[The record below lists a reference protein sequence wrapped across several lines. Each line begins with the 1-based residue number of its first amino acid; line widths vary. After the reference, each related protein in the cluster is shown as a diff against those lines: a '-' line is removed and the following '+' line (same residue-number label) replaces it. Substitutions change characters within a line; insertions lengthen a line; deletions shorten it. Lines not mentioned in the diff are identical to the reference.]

1 MINRR
6 SIIRLIT
13 SVPFLSAFSIPSFA
27 DAKSAMKDSA
37 LIYLT
42 PIKSDAQ
49 ESKCQAEVWFA
60 HDGVDMYVCTG
71 VNTWRAKAAANGL
84 NRARIWVGDLGEWKG
99 TQGKYKTLPQL
110 DAEATVVIDKSVEEK
125 ALQLLGDKYSLEWI
139 VWGPRFRKGL
149 SDGSRV
155 MLRYRPLSV

>member
-6 SIIRLIT
+6 TVIQLIT
-13 SVPFLSAFSIPSFA
+13 SVPFLSVISDPSFA
-27 DAKSAMKDSA
+27 DVKSAMRESS

-42 PIKSDAQ
+42 PIKSDGQ
-49 ESKCQAEVWFA
+49 ESRCQAEVWFA

-71 VNTWRAKAAANGL
+71 VNTWRARAASSGL
-84 NRARIWVGDLGEWKG
+84 NRAKIWVGELGEWKG
-99 TQGKYKTLPQL
+99 TRGKYKTLPQL
-110 DAEATVVIDKSVEEK
+110 DAEATVVTDKSVEEK

-149 SDGSRV
+149 ANGSRV

>member
-6 SIIRLIT
+6 SIIQFVT
-13 SVPFLSAFSIPSFA
+13 SVPILSVISIPSFA
-27 DAKSAMKDSA
+27 DVKSAMRDSS

-42 PIKSDAQ
+42 PIKSDGQ

-71 VNTWRAKAAANGL
+71 VKTWRARAASKGL
-84 NRARIWVGDLGEWKG
+84 NRARVWVGELGEWKG
-99 TQGKYKTLPQL
+99 TNGKYKTLPQL
-110 DAEATVVIDKSVEEK
+110 DAEATVVIDKSAEEK
-125 ALQLLGDKYSLEWI
+125 ALELLGDKYSLEWI

-149 SDGSRV
+149 ADGSRV

>member
-6 SIIRLIT
+6 SIIRFIT
-13 SVPFLSAFSIPSFA
+13 SVPFVSAISIPSFA
-27 DAKSAMKDSA
+27 DVKKGMRDSP

-71 VNTWRAKAAANGL
+71 ADTWRAKAASNGL

-99 TQGKYKTLPQL
+99 TRGKYKTLPQL
-110 DAEATVVIDKSVEEK
+110 DAEATVVIDKSIEEK

-149 SDGSRV
+149 ADGSRI